1 MEIDDVFGPSGL
13 LSQRFDGYEPRAGQ
27 VALARGVAYA
37 IWKGEHLFAEAPTG
51 TGKSVGYLVPAILSG
66 KRTIVVTANIAL
78 QEQLVNKD
86 LPMLAE
92 LLPVEFTFALLKGVN
107 NYLCPN
113 KLTPDGQ
120 EGWFTGADDEK
131 HAAIREWAET
141 TTTGDVSDLPF
152 QPSPDLWR
160 DFSVSSD
167 ECLGRR
173 CAFYEAGCFSRQ
185 ARQRARKASVIVTNY
200 HLFFAH
206 LAILA
211 SSGVTAIL
219 PEADVVIM
227 DEGHKAPDI
236 ARDFFGFRVTP
247 WRVQRVVSRLRRMTG
262 QKGAAEKL
270 DRESKAL
277 FAWAEKHRASKQ
289 YRASLRAHDVIP
301 AGDLVR
307 TLKSAGNR
315 LSVSEAPESKQASE
329 EAFRLADEVEDVI
342 CREDPERPSFD
353 RFVYYLEE
361 HGKKRAVAICRK
373 PIHAADALGENLFG
387 NFRTVVVTSATLSTF
402 GRFDFILDEF
412 GAKNGAATLICDSPF
427 NFPSQALIIT
437 PQMPPP
443 QSAEYPDAVARMV
456 WDAVRAS
463 DGRTLAL
470 FTSYRNLNRTY
481 EYLVAQGCPYKILRQ
496 GGEESRGALIAEFKS
511 DVHSV
516 LLGSESFWAGVD
528 IPGEALSCV
537 VMDRLPFASPDD
549 PVMDAISQRSDKW
562 FFSHSM
568 PRAIIAF
575 KQGFGRL
582 IRTRSDKGV
591 CVVLDSRLT
600 GKPYGANFM
609 RSLPPCGT
617 SERVEDARRFLL
629 AS

>member
-1 MEIDDVFGPSGL
+1 MEIDDVFGPDGL
-13 LSQRFDGYEPRAGQ
+13 LAAKFTGYEPRAGQ
-27 VALARGVAYA
+27 VALAQGVADA
-37 IWKGEHLFAEAPTG
+37 IKRGKHLFAEAPTG

-92 LLPVEFTFALLKGVN
+92 LLPVPFTFALLKGVN
-107 NYLCPN
+107 NYLCSN
-113 KLTPDGQ
+113 KVAPDGQ
-120 EGWFTGADDEK
+120 VGMLAGADDEK

-141 TTTGDVSDLPF
+141 TETGDVSDLPF

-160 DFSVSSD
+160 DFSVGSD
-167 ECLGRR
+167 ECLGKR
-173 CAFYEAGCFSRQ
+173 CAFYEAGCFSRE

-206 LAILA
+206 LAIMA

-236 ARDFFGFRVTP
+236 ARDFFGFRATL
-247 WRVQRVVSRLRRMTG
+247 WRVLRVSNRLRHVKG
-262 QKGAAEKL
+262 QKTQAVHLE
-270 DRESKAL
+270 REGKAL
-277 FAWAEKHRASKQ
+277 FAWAEKHRASKN
-289 YRASLRAHDVIP
+289 YRASLRAHDKIP
-301 AGDLVR
+301 AEGLVTALR
-307 TLKSAGNR
+307 TAAAR
-315 LSVSEAPESKQASE
+315 LAASEDPENKQASE
-329 EAFRLADEVEDVI
+329 AATKLRNELEDAME
-342 CREDPERPSFD
+342 RENPERPGYD

-361 HGKKRAVAICRK
+361 VGKKRSVAICRK
-373 PIHAADALGENLFG
+373 PINAADALGDNLFS
-387 NFRTVVVTSATLSTF
+387 NYRTVVVTSATLSTF

-412 GAKNGAATLICDSPF
+412 GADNAETMICDSPF
-427 NFPSQALIIT
+427 HFPSQALIIT
-437 PQMPPP
+437 PQMPAP

-481 EYLVAQGCPYKILRQ
+481 DYLKAQGCPYKILRQ
-496 GGEESRGALIAEFKS
+496 GGDESRTALVAEFKA
-511 DVHSV
+511 DVHSI

-549 PVMDAISQRSDKW
+549 PVMDAVSQRSDKW

-582 IRTRSDKGV
+582 IRTRTDKGV

-600 GKPYGANFM
+600 QKAYGANFV
-609 RSLPPCGT
+609 RSLPQC
-617 SERVEDARRFLL
+617 SMSASVSDARRFLQV
-629 AS
+629 A